1 MSRSIIGFL
10 YLLLGKPYLN
20 RNLTTFVFH
29 EIHDAPHLHS
39 RDTRT
44 FSDLRVFE
52 NQIKWIKSSFTI
64 IDLQKNTDPKL
75 KEGCIVSFDD
85 GYAGILH
92 NALPIL
98 EKYQIPAI
106 CFINMAT
113 MQGGIN
119 SSALAMYTAK
129 RKHEKV
135 DWNNSNP
142 QFLKEA
148 LGSLK
153 YEELQEVKE
162 YQGPFMNVSELR
174 LLSQNPLI
182 TVGNH
187 LYNHWL
193 MDDLSLVEL
202 DIEIAKNEKELQKYK
217 SYRNYFATPHGVAS
231 ERTLNQ
237 LLENKYKTVFSGK
250 KILQE
255 GQLNV
260 YPRIDLNI
268 RIANKYQFFGAIAI
282 SKIWVKYYSIFS
294 KKKGRYSKH

>member
-1 MSRSIIGFL
+1 MSRSTIGFL

-29 EIHDAPHLHS
+29 EIHDEPHLHS

-44 FSDLRVFE
+44 FSDLGAFE
-52 NQIKWIKSSFTI
+52 NQIKWIKNSFII
-64 IDLQKNTDPKL
+64 IDLQKNTDPQL

-85 GYAGILH
+85 GYAGVLH
-92 NALPIL
+92 NALPML
-98 EKYQIPAI
+98 EKYQVPAI

-113 MQGGIN
+113 IEGGIN

-142 QFLKEA
+142 QFFKET

-153 YEELQEVKE
+153 YEELQEVRE
-162 YQGPFMNVSELR
+162 YQGPFMNLSELR
-174 LLSQNPLI
+174 LLSQNPLVTI
-182 TVGNH
+182 GNH
-187 LYNHWL
+187 LHNHWL
-193 MDDLSLVEL
+193 PDVLSLEEL
-202 DIEIAKNEKELQKYK
+202 DIEIAKNEKELQKYE

-237 LLENKYKTVFSGK
+237 LLENNYKTVFSGK
-250 KILQE
+250 KNLQE
-255 GQLNV
+255 KPLNV
-260 YPRIDLNI
+260 YPRIDLSV
-268 RIANKYQFFGAIAI
+268 RIASKHQFFGAIAI

-294 KKKGRYSKH
+294 KRKSHCSTP